1 MMTEQHTFTA
11 EVQELLNL
19 MVHSLYSQ
27 KDIFLRELISN
38 SSDALDRLRVEGHS
52 DPALLPEGELEIRLE
67 VDPEARTLSISDNGI
82 GMSRDEVIE
91 NIGTI
96 ARSGSREFLSALR
109 QKQAAEQD
117 AATADLIGQ
126 FGVGFYSTFMVAN
139 RVSLVT
145 RRAGTD
151 STLRW
156 ESAGDGAY
164 TLDTAERVCAGTTVT
179 LHLKPADEDDG
190 LRDYTDQ
197 FVLRDIVKKHSD
209 FVAHP
214 IRMKVEREEPVLD
227 NTGTPVEG
235 VLPKKIVED
244 ETLNSMKA
252 IWTRSK
258 SEVSEDEYHEFYRLV
273 SHDWQDPVATI
284 PAAMEGTFNA
294 RILLY
299 IPSKAPFDLYHRER
313 VTKGVQLYV
322 KRVHIMDDWKALLP
336 EWLRFLKGVI
346 DCEDLSLNVSR
357 EILQHDRQVKAI
369 RSFVVRKALEA
380 IDRLKKDQPEKM
392 RTLWQEFGAVLK
404 EGLAAAED
412 DSRDRL
418 LGVTLAASTVGDELT
433 SLDDYLARMKPDQ
446 KAIYFLVG
454 SSPDV
459 IRQSPLLESFARR
472 KLEVLLFT
480 DPVDEFWLER
490 ELSYKDTKLVS
501 ISKGELDL
509 GELPDEHDGDAPTPP
524 PALDGL
530 LQALRTYLQDEVK
543 DVRAS
548 SRLTDSPVCLV
559 GDANDL
565 SPQLEQMMRQ
575 LGQDPPMTKRILEVN
590 PTHPF
595 IGRLSELEAGDT
607 PASTLETYARLL
619 YGQAILAEGGTLP
632 NPGAYSRVLLDVAH
646 LAVGAAPSE
655 PDPTFPGSDAS
666 TADDTD
672 ADSHDTSTTDSP
684 PTAKPSEA

>member
-1 MMTEQHTFTA
+1 MTTEQHTFTA

-52 DPALLPEGELEIRLE
+52 DPSLLPEGELEIRLE
-67 VDPEARTLSISDNGI
+67 VDTEARTLSISDNGI
-82 GMSRDEVIE
+82 GMSRDEVVE

-109 QKQAAEQD
+109 QKQAGDQD

-126 FGVGFYSTFMVAN
+126 FGVGFYSTFMVAE

-151 STLRW
+151 VALRW
-156 ESAGDGAY
+156 ESGGDGSY
-164 TLDTAERVCAGTTVT
+164 TIDAADRPSAGTTVT
-179 LHLKPADEDDG
+179 LHLKPVDEEDG

-197 FVLRDIVKKHSD
+197 FVLREIVKKHSD

-235 VLPKKIVED
+235 VLPKKVVED

-258 SEVSEDEYHEFYRLV
+258 SEVSEEEYNEFYRLV

-369 RSFVVRKALEA
+369 RSFAVKKTLEA
-380 IDRLKKDQPEKM
+380 IDRLKKDDPEKM
-392 RTLWQEFGAVLK
+392 RALWQEFGAVLK

-412 DSRDRL
+412 DYRDRL

-446 KAIYFLVG
+446 ESIYYLVG
-454 SSPDV
+454 SSLDA

-472 KLEVLLFT
+472 GLEVALFT

-490 ELSYKDTKLVS
+490 EISYKDKTLVS

-509 GELPDEHDGDAPTPP
+509 GDLPDEPGADESTPA

-543 DVRAS
+543 DVRVS

-575 LGQDPPMTKRILEVN
+575 LGQDPPKTKRVLEIN

-595 IGRLSELEAGDT
+595 IGKLSELEASDA
-607 PASTLETYARLL
+607 PASALETYARML

-632 NPGAYSRVLLDVAH
+632 DPGAYSRVLMDLAH
-646 LAVGAAPSE
+646 LAVGVPAASSAPTSAEGDETASETNATDNPVTDEPPAAP
-655 PDPTFPGSDAS
+655 PSDA
-666 TADDTD
+666 
-672 ADSHDTSTTDSP
+672 
-684 PTAKPSEA
+684 